1 MMKNIRFTGVMPAL
15 VTPFDAE
22 GHVRRATVK
31 SLMDWQLSA
40 GMKGFYICGSTG
52 EGPALMRSTRMEMA
66 EAAVEAAGGRG
77 AIIDHIGAPNIL
89 DTLAL
94 VRHATEIGVDAL
106 SSLAPTY
113 SFRYNEDELVDY
125 YRLISDNTDKPVLV
139 YATEAMGVDSF
150 PRLMSR
156 LIEIPNVIGVKFTIH
171 DYFEMRKTREV
182 NCGDINLINGPDE
195 TLLCGLVMGADGGIG
210 TTYNVMPEWFVRLY
224 DAYTAGDL
232 ATAQACQ
239 YKINR
244 VIDALIRHSQ
254 FGAIR
259 ATKAALRLKGF
270 DVGDACYPARAF
282 DADRMAALKKE
293 LSELGVEF

>member
-22 GHVRRATVK
+22 GHVKKEAVK
-31 SLMDWQLSA
+31 SLMDWHLSA

-66 EAAVEAAGGRG
+66 EIAVEAAKGRG
-77 AIIDHIGAPNIL
+77 VVIDHIGAPNIL
-89 DTLAL
+89 DAVAL
-94 VRHATEIGVDAL
+94 VKHATEIGVDAI

-113 SFRYNEDELVDY
+113 SFKYNENELVDY
-125 YRLISDNTDKPVLV
+125 YKLIADNTDKPVLV
-139 YATEAMGVDSF
+139 YETAAMGIGNF

-156 LIEIPNVIGVKFTIH
+156 LIEIPNVIGVKFTIR
-171 DYFEMRKTREV
+171 DYFELRKTKEV
-182 NCGDINLINGPDE
+182 NGGDINLINGPDE

-210 TTYNVMPEWFVRLY
+210 TTYNIMPEWFVKLY
-224 DAYTAGDL
+224 DAYTKGDL
-232 ATAQACQ
+232 ATAQAYQ
-239 YKINR
+239 YKINH

-259 ATKAALRLKGF
+259 ATKAALQLKGF
-270 DVGDACYPARAF
+270 DVGDACYPAKAF
-282 DADRMAALKKE
+282 DANMMAALKKE
-293 LSELGVEF
+293 LSELGIEF